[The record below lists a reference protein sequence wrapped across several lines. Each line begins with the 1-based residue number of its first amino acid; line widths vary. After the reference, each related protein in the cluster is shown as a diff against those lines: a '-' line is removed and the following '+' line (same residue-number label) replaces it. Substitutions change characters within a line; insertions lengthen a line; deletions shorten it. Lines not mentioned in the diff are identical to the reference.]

1 MKNSVN
7 CWKLLKTNYHNRIR
21 NDICD
26 GLKNISIYGQSASKH
41 LSHLYDMMKVQRLSL
56 MGVDFKRNRNAEHL
70 LLDDDIVCSL

>member
-7 CWKLLKTNYHNRIR
+7 CWKLLKINYHNRIR

-26 GLKNISIYGQSASKH
+26 GFKNINICRQSAAKR
-41 LSHLYDMMKVQRLSL
+41 LNLKDMMKVQRLSL

-70 LLDDDIVCSL
+70 AIDDDIVCSL